1 MKKWGEL
8 KQATL
13 DKLFLDEA
21 EAQQQGYL
29 TKFSYL
35 ANECLNIIANRVKP
49 KIGTFQFNVYEK
61 TVKGINFIFNDSKIV
76 YTDLQGEQHEIEP
89 NKEILYYETDQKK
102 YEYDGEK
109 LVETINISVDNPVIK
124 MPDDFISFTNM
135 INYHNGEPDPTLIYI
150 GDKQIKLSKSGSY
163 TIYYNAEWEKITKD
177 IVTDNKELNIDSSVL
192 HCLPSYIASQLLA
205 QDDIQR
211 SVMLKNEFE
220 LMLSGLDTD
229 IFYQENH
236 FKSTG
241 GWY

>member
-13 DKLFLDEA
+13 DKLFMSAE

-29 TKFSYL
+29 EKFAYL
-35 ANECLNIIANRVKP
+35 ANEGLNMIANGVKP
-49 KIGTFQFNVYEK
+49 KIGVYE
-61 TVKGINFIFNDSKIV
+61 TEVEEDSAV
-76 YTDLQGEQHEIEP
+76 
-89 NKEILYYETDQKK
+89 
-102 YEYDGEK
+102 
-109 LVETINISVDNPVIK
+109 VK

-135 INYHNGEPDPTLIYI
+135 INYHNGEPDPTLIYL
-150 GDKQIKLSKSGSY
+150 GDKSLKLNGAGKY
-163 TIYYNAEWEKITKD
+163 TIYYNAEWETIPSGIKD
-177 IVTDNKELNIDSSVL
+177 DTELNIDSSVL
-192 HCLPSYIASQLLA
+192 VCLPTYIASQLLS

-211 SVMLKNEFE
+211 STMLKNDFE
-220 LMLSGLDTD
+220 LMLSRMDTD

>member
-1 MKKWGEL
+1 MKKWSEL

-29 TKFSYL
+29 AKFGYL
-35 ANECLNIIANRVKP
+35 ANEGLNMIANRVKP
-49 KIGTFQFNVYEK
+49 KIGVFEIK
-61 TVKGINFIFNDSKIV
+61 TSEEN
-76 YTDLQGEQHEIEP
+76 
-89 NKEILYYETDQKK
+89 ET
-102 YEYDGEK
+102 
-109 LVETINISVDNPVIK
+109 VT
-124 MPDDFISFTNM
+124 MPEDFISFTNM
-135 INYHNGEPDPTLIYI
+135 INYLDGEADPTVIYI
-150 GDKQIKLSKSGSY
+150 GDKKLKLPKSGSY
-163 TIYYNAEWEKITKD
+163 TIYYNAEWQQITKD
-177 IVTDNKELNIDSSVL
+177 IIVEDRELNIDSSVL
-192 HCLPSYIASQLLA
+192 NCLPSYIASQLLA

>member
-13 DKLFLDEA
+13 NKLFMSAE

-29 TKFSYL
+29 EKFAYL
-35 ANECLNIIANRVKP
+35 ANEGLNNIANGVKP
-49 KIGTFQFNVYEK
+49 KISVFQFNVYEK
-61 TVKGINFIFNDSKIV
+61 TIKGINFVFNGSKIV
-76 YTDLQGEQHEIEP
+76 YTDLKGEQYEIEP

-109 LVETINISVDNPVIK
+109 LVETKNISVDNPVIK

-135 INYHNGEPDPTLIYI
+135 INYHNGEPDPTLIYL
-150 GDKQIKLSKSGSY
+150 GDKSLKLNGAGKY
-163 TIYYNAEWEKITKD
+163 TIYYNAEWENIP
-177 IVTDNKELNIDSSVL
+177 DNPDDKLVLNIDSSVL
-192 HCLPSYIASQLLA
+192 NVLPTYIASQLLA

-211 SVMLKNEFE
+211 STMLKNDFE
-220 LMLSGLDTD
+220 LMLSRMDTD